1 MKKSLR
7 KELIKWAKRNN
18 KRNNKRV
25 LKANFSVGTKHD
37 MRMFEEIGT
46 TLPNYEEAAQQAA
59 ERLKNVFQQDKWAPP
74 TKPAP
79 TRMMKPDVNNWM
91 EWAATPPPKTAHNP
105 YILDTLLL
113 HERMRAMYGYL
124 YCEVPDECR
133 VVSLMQNEGE

>member
-37 MRMFEEIGT
+37 IRMFEEIGT

-79 TRMMKPDVNNWM
+79 DA
-91 EWAATPPPKTAHNP
+91 WAAYKGPRYERSFKMHS
-105 YILDTLLL
+105 L
-113 HERMRAMYGYL
+113 HESIFARHDYYWD
-124 YCEVPDECR
+124 VPDECR
-133 VVSLMQNEGE
+133 VVSLMQNDGE